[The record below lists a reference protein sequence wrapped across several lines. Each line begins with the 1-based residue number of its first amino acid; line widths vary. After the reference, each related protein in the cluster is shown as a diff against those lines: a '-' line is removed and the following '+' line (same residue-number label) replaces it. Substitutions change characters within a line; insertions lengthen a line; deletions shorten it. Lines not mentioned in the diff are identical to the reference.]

1 MAELTVIAAEQIL
14 QPYNCTEPKLPAST
28 AEAQSLRSALLTLAA
43 ASDYQI
49 LGICADNLDQGLRA
63 LRSYRQALGYTEPVE
78 LPTGELDLPVYL
90 KFNPQ
95 NNRCYLDRYVGTHR
109 GVLVS
114 CQSFTEDGF
123 NQTIGHLPLD
133 LFGE

>member
-1 MAELTVIAAEQIL
+1 MLTIAAAEQIL
-14 QPYNCTEPKLPAST
+14 QPYNCTEPKLPESI
-28 AEAQSLRSALLTLAA
+28 EEKLSLRSAILTVAD

-49 LGICADNLDQGLRA
+49 LGICADNLRQGLMA
-63 LRSYRQALGYTEPVE
+63 LTSYRQALGYTESVE
-78 LPTGELDLPVYL
+78 LPTEEINDPIYL

-95 NNRCYLDRYVGTHR
+95 NNRCYLDRYVGSHR

-133 LFGE
+133 LFQE